1 MRIKFSYL
9 FCLFFFMFSACN
21 NEEGSADQVADELA
35 PITDQMLGEL
45 IMQGFRG
52 MEIDSVSPLVKEQI
66 ASGEIGSIILFD
78 YDVGFKKYDRNI
90 ASPAQVKQLLADLQA
105 LAPGYLLTAIDQE
118 GGRVTRLKSKY
129 GFPAL
134 ASAQAMGAQATT
146 DSTTYYA
153 SVNAQLLRH
162 LGFNVNFAPV
172 VDLNVNPDNPV
183 IGGIERSFGAE
194 TGIVVEHARA
204 WIAPHT
210 KAGILSVLKHFPG
223 HGSSES
229 DSHKGFTDVTK
240 SWTPVELG
248 PYKELLA
255 TEESVAVMTAHV
267 FNRAFD
273 SYYPATMSKHYI
285 QGILRDSFNYDGVVF
300 SDDLQMK
307 AVNTLYPFET
317 IIQQAINA
325 GVDVLVFGNNLVDY
339 DEGLARRTIK
349 TLRQLLDEGKVS
361 EERIRE
367 SHRRVTALKQ
377 RLESIR

>member
-1 MRIKFSYL
+1 MRNMFSFL
-9 FCLFFFMFSACN
+9 LWISLFFLLACQGGKPSG
-21 NEEGSADQVADELA
+21 EQHADGPP

-52 MEIDSVSPLVKEQI
+52 LEIDSVSPTVKEQI
-66 ASGEIGSIILFD
+66 ANGEMGSIILFD
-78 YDVGFKKYDRNI
+78 YDVGYKRYGRNI
-90 ASPAQVKQLLADLQA
+90 ESPAQVKQLLADLQT

-118 GGRVTRLKSKY
+118 GGRVTRLRPTY

-134 ASAQAMGAQATT
+134 ASAQDMGAQPTT

-153 SVNAQLLRH
+153 SLNAQTLRH

-183 IGGIERSFGAE
+183 IGGIKRSFGAE
-194 TGIVVEHARA
+194 TETVVQHARA
-204 WIAPHT
+204 WIAPHS

-223 HGSSES
+223 HGSSQT
-229 DSHKGFTDVTK
+229 DSHKGFTDVTN
-240 SWTPVELG
+240 SWTPEELS
-248 PYKELLA
+248 PYRELLG
-255 TEESVAVMTAHV
+255 TEDAVAVMTAHV
-267 FNRAFD
+267 FNRAID

-285 QGILRDSFNYDGVVF
+285 QGILRDSFHYDGVVF

-325 GVDVLVFGNNLVDY
+325 GVDILVFGNNLVDY
-339 DEGLARRTIK
+339 DEELARRTIK
-349 TLRQLLDEGKVS
+349 TIRQLLDEGKVS
-361 EERIRE
+361 EERLRQ
-367 SHRRVTALKQ
+367 SYRRVTALKQ
-377 RLESIR
+377 RLQQQ

>member
-1 MRIKFSYL
+1 MRNKFSYL
-9 FCLFFFMFSACN
+9 LWAFLLILLGCSGTEN
-21 NEEGSADQVADELA
+21 TDQQTTDTPP
-35 PITDQMLGEL
+35 PISDQMLGEL

-66 ASGEIGSIILFD
+66 ANGEIGSIILFD
-78 YDVGFKKYDRNI
+78 YDVGYKSYGRNI
-90 ASPAQVKQLLADLQA
+90 ESPAQVKQLLTDLQSI
-105 LAPGYLLTAIDQE
+105 APGYLLTAIDQE
-118 GGRVTRLKSKY
+118 GGRVTRLRPTY

-134 ASAQAMGAQATT
+134 ASAQDMGAQPTT

-153 SVNAQLLRH
+153 SLNAQTLRH

-172 VDLNVNPDNPV
+172 VDLNVNPENPV
-183 IGGIERSFGAE
+183 IGGIKRSFGAE
-194 TGIVVEHARA
+194 TETVVEHAQA
-204 WIAPHT
+204 WIVPHS

-223 HGSSES
+223 HGSSQT
-229 DSHKGFTDVTK
+229 DSHKGFTDVTNT
-240 SWTPVELG
+240 WTPEELA
-248 PYKELLA
+248 PYREILA
-255 TEESVAVMTAHV
+255 SEGAIAVMTAHV
-267 FNRAFD
+267 FNRAID

-285 QGILRDSFNYDGVVF
+285 QGILRDSFHYDGVVF

-339 DEGLARRTIK
+339 DEGLARRTIQTIRK
-349 TLRQLLDEGKVS
+349 LLDEGKVS

-367 SHRRVTALKQ
+367 SYERVTALKA
-377 RLESIR
+377 RLKE